1 MTRFVTK
8 LAAGTTALAL
18 AAVPGVAS
26 AQVDEKTG
34 PVAYANA
41 AAAKVGE
48 GEGAGTVVTETQKSP
63 LKAGESRL
71 AQERNLL
78 PKDEGE
84 KKAIGAN
91 YLVHL
96 GKYNADH
103 NPYPEGIASRDH
115 NVVATLKDTNVPT
128 ATAETNYALQD
139 VTIGGKTE
147 IDNTVLVLDKAKSTV
162 ECAGSD
168 KVTGTTTADKL
179 WVRNAEGDL
188 EEQEVPA
195 AGGELKLTDLPFGA
209 PRDTD
214 PKKGIE
220 DPAKTVSDLTVRPIS
235 EFDALLRQQ
244 QWRDGELNAAAGW
257 LVEIVTHVKDK
268 DEKVLEDVKSQYVFG
283 GVSCSIPENF
293 KPADPQSSTPQ
304 VPTKIPAGAIEPRD
318 VDGGV
323 SPLGLTLLGGG
334 LLLGAGA
341 VLTLRRRPAP
351 VDERKS

>member
-8 LAAGTTALAL
+8 LAAGTTALAF
-18 AAVPGVAS
+18 AVAPGVAS

-63 LKAGESRL
+63 LKPGESRL
-71 AQERNLL
+71 SQDRNLL
-78 PKDEGE
+78 PKDDGE

-103 NPYPEGIASRDH
+103 SPYPEGVDSRDH

-139 VTIGGKTE
+139 VTIGGTSE
-147 IDNTVLVLDKAKSTV
+147 IDNTILALDKAKSTV

-168 KVTGTTTADKL
+168 KVTGTTTAAKI

-188 EEQEVPA
+188 AEQEVPA

-214 PKKGIE
+214 PKVGIE
-220 DPAKTVSDLTVRPIS
+220 DATKTRSDLTVRPIS
-235 EFDALLRQQ
+235 EFDSLLRQT
-244 QWRDGELNAAAGW
+244 QWRNGELNAAAGW

-268 DEKVLEDVKSQYVFG
+268 EGQPVEEVKSRYVFG

-304 VPTKIPAGAIEPRD
+304 VPTKIPAGAISPENTG
-318 VDGGV
+318 GGV
-323 SPLGLTLLGGG
+323 SPLGLSLLGGG
-334 LLLGAGA
+334 LLLGTGA
-341 VLTLRRRPAP
+341 VLTLRRRTVP
-351 VDERKS
+351 VERKR